1 MATTEYIQDVQ
12 ELYVAYFGRPADP
25 DGLDFWTN
33 NLGADA
39 NLFPQVVSAFST
51 SSEYRSMYDNMDNRA
66 IVMEVYD
73 NLFSR
78 AGDEAGVNFWTNAL
92 DTGIITIDDMV
103 TQIIDGAQG
112 ADKDIFNAKVL
123 VAAAFTNRVD
133 TPEEKAAYS
142 GEAANQI
149 AIDYIADVNDLRSA
163 ATSLLSSNIDAAIE
177 RMGSAVA
184 TADEAQLVGVADP
197 MLA

>member
-39 NLFPQVVSAFST
+39 TLFPQVVSAFST

-197 MLA
+197 MFA

>member
-33 NLGADA
+33 NLGANA

-51 SSEYRSMYDNMDNRA
+51 SSEYRSTYENMDNRA
-66 IVMEVYD
+66 IVMEVYE

-78 AGDEAGVNFWTNAL
+78 AGDEAGVSFWTNAL
-92 DTGIITIDDMV
+92 DTGAITIDDMV
-103 TQIIDGAQG
+103 MKIIDGAQG
-112 ADKDIFNAKVL
+112 SDEDIFNAKVL

-142 GEAANQI
+142 GDAANQL
-149 AIDYIADVNDLRSA
+149 AIDYLAAIDDLSSA
-163 ATSLLSSNIDAAIE
+163 ASSLLPSNIDAVIE
-177 RMGSAVA
+177 RMDAAVA
-184 TADEAQLVGVADP
+184 TTDEAQLVGVAEP

>member
-112 ADKDIFNAKVL
+112 SDKDIFNAKVL

-133 TPEEKAAYS
+133 TPQEKAAYS

-149 AIDYIADVNDLRSA
+149 AIDYIADVNDLMSA

-177 RMGSAVA
+177 RMGSVVA
-184 TADEAQLVGVADP
+184 TTDEAQLVGVAEP

>member
-39 NLFPQVVSAFST
+39 NLFPQVVTAFST
-51 SSEYRSMYDNMDNRA
+51 SGEYRSTYENMDNRA
-66 IVMEVYD
+66 IVMEVYE

-92 DTGIITIDDMV
+92 DTGVITIDDMV
-103 TQIIDGAQG
+103 MKIIDGAQG
-112 ADKDIFNAKVL
+112 SDEDIFNAKVL

-142 GEAANQI
+142 GEAANQL
-149 AIDYIADVNDLRSA
+149 AIDYLAAIDDLSSA
-163 ATSLLSSNIDAAIE
+163 ASSLLPSNIDAVIE

-184 TADEAQLVGVADP
+184 ATDEAQLVGVADP
-197 MLA
+197 VLA

>member
-197 MLA
+197 MFA

>member
-78 AGDEAGVNFWTNAL
+78 AGDEAGVSFWTNAL

-103 TQIIDGAQG
+103 TQIINGAQG

-197 MLA
+197 MFA

>member
-133 TPEEKAAYS
+133 TPQEKAAYS

-184 TADEAQLVGVADP
+184 TTDEAQLVGVADP

>member
-112 ADKDIFNAKVL
+112 SDKDIFNAKVL

-133 TPEEKAAYS
+133 TPQEKAAYS

-149 AIDYIADVNDLRSA
+149 AIDYIADVNDLMSA

-184 TADEAQLVGVADP
+184 TTDEAQLVGVAEP

>member
-1 MATTEYIQDVQ
+1 
-12 ELYVAYFGRPADP
+12 
-25 DGLDFWTN
+25 
-33 NLGADA
+33 
-39 NLFPQVVSAFST
+39 
-51 SSEYRSMYDNMDNRA
+51 
-66 IVMEVYD
+66 
-73 NLFSR
+73 
-78 AGDEAGVNFWTNAL
+78 
-92 DTGIITIDDMV
+92 MV

-197 MLA
+197 MFA